1 MKIKFIKSI
10 FFVPIYLFK
19 MFIKGFNV
27 LSLFLSRG
35 FYFYLEK
42 LFRAIEK
49 VIPNKFNRHLIDRF
63 EKLKEQPS
71 HIVAIIVCSL
81 CAIYIFDSI
90 YIDNSSYVKEIS
102 LNDINSIKKD
112 DSKKK
117 VNKDENVLL
126 NKELNLYRIYGKYS
140 LNDIDFTKLKNTNQ
154 DTIAWLTVEGTTIN
168 YPIVQTSDND
178 YYLTHSYDKALTVT
192 GWTFMD
198 YRNNKMNDKN
208 TIFYGHNLINNTS
221 FGSLKKLFNERKSD
235 INILVL
241 TDDGKTYTYKVFSGY
256 TIGPEV
262 YYLRINFY
270 GNDDYQKFLNTITSR
285 NELAVSVPVTIDD
298 SIITLSTCTD
308 DNQGRRVIHAK
319 LINIQ

>member
-1 MKIKFIKSI
+1 MKFIKSI

-102 LNDINSIKKD
+102 LNDISSIKKD

>member
-1 MKIKFIKSI
+1 MKFIKSI

>member
-1 MKIKFIKSI
+1 MKFIKSI

-49 VIPNKFNRHLIDRF
+49 VIPNKFNRQLIDRF

-102 LNDINSIKKD
+102 LNDISSIKKD

-308 DNQGRRVIHAK
+308 DNQGR
-319 LINIQ
+319 

>member
-1 MKIKFIKSI
+1 MKFIKSI

-102 LNDINSIKKD
+102 LNDISSIKKD

-192 GWTFMD
+192 GCTFM
-198 YRNNKMNDKN
+198 YYTNNKMNDKN